1 MEVVNIMSIEEIIIR
16 LEQVASVLGAISMTG
31 AEYADAV
38 ELSQD
43 VIVHMVDHLKHYI

>member
-1 MEVVNIMSIEEIIIR
+1 MSIEEIIIR

-31 AEYADAV
+31 AEYADGV

-43 VIVHMVDHLKHYI
+43 IITHLVDKLKNYI

>member
-1 MEVVNIMSIEEIIIR
+1 MSIEEIIIR

-31 AEYADAV
+31 SEYADAV

-43 VIVHMVDHLKHYI
+43 TIVYLVEQLKPYLKM